1 MVSVP
6 SVGDRLSKR
15 YVLEFEENG
24 EPKKAFFTPPQES
37 SGRAGVQ
44 RIFADFVGQYPQYE
58 QEIRKIQDYYSE
70 TELTDWYLKGSFEK
84 MPASEM
90 GFSKEEI
97 EKLNE
102 DEDFTKAVSELSP
115 AVSSEV
121 NRYVMLT
128 GYGLQI
134 GEGKRI
140 ELRNVAMSDVGEIL
154 DQPELLAKSRTAQ
167 VMADG
172 KLMDGVAMK
181 AGKKAVNPNVG
192 NAQPE
197 AHKGDENLV
206 L

>member
-1 MVSVP
+1 
-6 SVGDRLSKR
+6 
-15 YVLEFEENG
+15 
-24 EPKKAFFTPPQES
+24 
-37 SGRAGVQ
+37 
-44 RIFADFVGQYPQYE
+44 
-58 QEIRKIQDYYSE
+58 
-70 TELTDWYLKGSFEK
+70 
-84 MPASEM
+84 M

-102 DEDFTKAVSELSP
+102 DEDFTKAVSELST

-181 AGKKAVNPNVG
+181 VGMKAINPNVG